1 MFHPE
6 AAGRASASHRNQS
19 EKEETGAALCTEL
32 RAVVHRVNASE
43 VRINEFQS
51 NYLIKINFTL
61 HLEGYQEEELSNAFE
76 ASWSWLDH
84 IFRQRWRK
92 RRGLRKKWETVALL
106 LPAVG
111 STSHLRGCLSFPCT
125 HGVHLLTE
133 RSRQIIMLSYC
144 SHEIQTSSK
153 F

>member
-19 EKEETGAALCTEL
+19 EKEETGAALYTEL
-32 RAVVHRVNASE
+32 RAVVNTSE

-76 ASWSWLDH
+76 ASWS
-84 IFRQRWRK
+84 
-92 RRGLRKKWETVALL
+92 
-106 LPAVG
+106 
-111 STSHLRGCLSFPCT
+111 
-125 HGVHLLTE
+125 
-133 RSRQIIMLSYC
+133 
-144 SHEIQTSSK
+144 
-153 F
+153 